1 MSVIS
6 NLIIRLTAD
15 NRGLTAGLVKAQ
27 REIAA
32 AGSKSEKATAAM
44 SSVGATMTRS
54 VTIPILAAGAGAGKL
69 AYDFEKSMTNIKAMV
84 GASEA
89 DMKLYEEAIMRL
101 SGETAR
107 APKELA
113 EAMYFVSSS
122 GFEGA
127 AAVRVL
133 EQAAI
138 GAKAGMG
145 DAMTVADAL
154 TSAVNAYGEEAL
166 STGKANDIM
175 VKAVKVG
182 KMEATE
188 LASNIGDVVT
198 GAKTM
203 GVEFDEVAGALAAMS
218 LTGISTPEATT
229 ALNTF
234 MQGLNK
240 GTAQGKK
247 RLDKVGLS
255 YGKLRKMMEDEGV
268 VAVMRKLRDTFGE
281 DTEALSD
288 IIPNVRALKAYMA
301 LMQMEGGKLD
311 NVMAEVSDSTG
322 AAAEAAR
329 KAEDD
334 GYKLR
339 QAWYS
344 LQAAGIQL
352 GKIILPVVAKI
363 ASGAAAIFKGFQSL
377 PGPVKTFIVTVAA
390 LAAAIGP
397 VLLVSAKLITAWR
410 TLATVKFGAGLI
422 SQFGTLAGRI
432 GGTTGKLGGFLSTAG
447 KLGVVGIVAGAAIYG
462 ISKAFMSARDAARQA
477 EQAFQNVMS
486 QISKLEGTKYEK
498 GFARLSAKGTGT
510 SLADIKA
517 AAERDR
523 YKTHWYNPFTWGM
536 ASGGEFIARQPTPL
550 WVGEGGKPEH
560 VKVTP
565 LSGGAW
571 NRVGGEGGAARNVT
585 NIDRRTVINWST
597 LAGKPSRREMEGL
610 YRELA
615 RAGAAVGGY

>member
-15 NRGLTAGLVKAQ
+15 NRGLTAGLAKAQ

-32 AGSKSEKATAAM
+32 AGTRSEKATAAM
-44 SSVGATMTRS
+44 STVGATMTRS

-69 AYDFEKSMTNIKAMV
+69 AYDFEKSMTSIKAMV
-84 GASEA
+84 GASDA
-89 DMKLYEEAIMRL
+89 DMKLYEKSIMKL

-154 TSAVNAYGEEAL
+154 TSAVNAYGEKAL
-166 STGKANDIM
+166 SSGKATDIM

-182 KMEATE
+182 KMEAVE

-198 GAKTM
+198 SAKTM
-203 GVEFDEVAGALAAMS
+203 GVEFDEVAGSLAAMS

-234 MQGLNK
+234 MMGLNK
-240 GTAQGKK
+240 GTAQGEK
-247 RLDKVGLS
+247 RLGKVGLS
-255 YGKLRKMMEDEGV
+255 YAKLRKMMEDEGV
-268 VAVMRKLRDTFGE
+268 VATMRKLRDTFGE

-311 NVMAEVSDSTG
+311 NVMAEVADSTG

-363 ASGAAAIFKGFQSL
+363 AQGAAKLFQGFQAL
-377 PGPVKTFIVTVAA
+377 PGPVKTLIVTMAA

-397 VLLVSAKLITAWR
+397 VLLVSAKLITAWK
-410 TLATVKFGAGLI
+410 TIAATKMGAGLL

-432 GGTTGKLGGFLSTAG
+432 GGTTGKLSGFLSTAG
-447 KLGVVGIVAGAAIYG
+447 KLGIVGVAAGAAIYG
-462 ISKAFMSARDAARQA
+462 ISQAFMSAREAARQA
-477 EQAFQNVMS
+477 AEAFNNAMAAVT
-486 QISKLEGTKYEK
+486 KLEGTKYEE
-498 GFARLSAKGTGT
+498 GFARLEAKGTGT
-510 SLADIKA
+510 SLANIKKQI
-517 AAERDR
+517 EQDR

-560 VKVTP
+560 VRVTP

-571 NRVGGEGGAARNVT
+571 NSVGAAGASPRSVT
-585 NIDRRTVINWST
+585 NVDRRTVINWST